1 MSEINVYPSV
11 CKDEPL
17 AKKENSFLLIS
28 ALGLGL
34 LFDLLF
40 YGKPLG
46 VSYPLYIMVLYLVL
60 FWNMRNKRPIKFD
73 QKLLMG
79 IPIIFLSFSY
89 FLYSNQ
95 VFAVLNF
102 FVIPILVVAH
112 TLLLTANNRYEWFK
126 SQFLGEIIYGMVV
139 RPLENFLKPFFV
151 ILAFAR
157 RGANPDKYS
166 VASKIFIG
174 LLSATALLIIII
186 PLLASADDIF
196 RQLIEQ
202 IPNIFKFVNIDDVIP
217 RLIVVTLV
225 TCLVFSYL
233 WSLLTSKVRL
243 NKGSS
248 NTLSEGVSETDSRQ
262 KSRAFLDPI
271 TVTSMLVLIDLL
283 YAVFI
288 AIQFSY
294 LFGSLRFGHPQNF
307 TYAQYA
313 RKGFFELVVITLIN
327 LIILLGNMNFL
338 KSSGTKL
345 DKVVKLLNTILV
357 ACTLIILLSA
367 HFRMSLYEEV
377 YGFTYLRVLTHAFM
391 GYLFVLL
398 VVTLC
403 KIWRQRTQL
412 LKSYLII
419 SVVAY
424 TLINYVNIDNIIV
437 KNNIERYNKG
447 NPIDIIYLTT
457 LSYDVVPKL
466 VDLANSTS
474 DQVLADQL
482 EKGLTHKKQVL
493 AQARPWQSFNIS
505 MYRASKVLTQ
515 Q

>member
-1 MSEINVYPSV
+1 MSEIHDNPSV
-11 CKDEPL
+11 CKDEL
-17 AKKENSFLLIS
+17 FAKKENSVLLIS
-28 ALGLGL
+28 TLGLGL
-34 LFDLLF
+34 LFNLLF

-46 VSYPLYIMVLYLVL
+46 VSYPLYIMALYLVL
-60 FWNMRNKRPIKFD
+60 FWNMRNKRPLKVD

-79 IPIIFLSFSY
+79 IPIILLSFSY

-95 VFAVLNF
+95 VFIVLNF
-102 FVIPILVVAH
+102 MAIPILVVAH
-112 TLLLTANNRYEWFK
+112 TLLLTSNNRYEWFK
-126 SQFLGEIIYGMVV
+126 SQFLGEVIYGMVV
-139 RPLENFLKPFFV
+139 RPLENFLKPFYV
-151 ILAFAR
+151 ILAFAKR
-157 RGANPDKYS
+157 RPNSGKYRA
-166 VASKIFIG
+166 ASKILIG
-174 LLSATALLIIII
+174 LLAAAGLLMVII

-196 RQLIEQ
+196 RQLLERV
-202 IPNIFKFVNIDDVIP
+202 PNVFRVININEIVP

-233 WSLLTSKVRL
+233 WSLLSCKVGL

-248 NTLSEGVSETDSRQ
+248 DTLSGEVLKTDSLQ

-283 YAVFI
+283 YTIFI

-294 LFGSLRFGHPQNF
+294 LFGSLKFGLPPNF
-307 TYAQYA
+307 TYSQYA

-345 DKVVKLLNTILV
+345 DQVVKLLNTILV
-357 ACTLIILLSA
+357 ASTFIILLSA
-367 HFRMSLYEEV
+367 HFRMSLYEDV
-377 YGFTYLRVLTHAFM
+377 YGYTYLRVLTHAFM
-391 GYLFVLL
+391 VYLFVLL
-398 VVTLC
+398 AVTLC

-412 LKSYLII
+412 LKSYLVI
-419 SVVAY
+419 SIVAY

-437 KNNIERYNKG
+437 KNNIERYNQG
-447 NPIDIIYLTT
+447 NPIDITYLTT

-466 VDLANSTS
+466 VDLAHSTS
-474 DQVLADQL
+474 DRVLADQL
-482 EKGLTHKKQVL
+482 EKGLIYKKQVL
-493 AQARPWQSFNIS
+493 AKERPWQSFNIS
-505 MYRASKVLTQ
+505 MYRASKALSQ